1 MVMYIVCSDIV
12 LVNSTKEEKKWG
24 TGNYCQEKSPFS
36 YQVDGNYEA
45 NDSTKCY
52 YWLGRFFTNAV
63 RKVYQTGLIIYLH
76 FKVNQ
81 ATTRTFLIYG

>member
-12 LVNSTKEEKKWG
+12 LINSTKEKKKRG

-52 YWLGRFFTNAV
+52 Y
-63 RKVYQTGLIIYLH
+63 
-76 FKVNQ
+76 
-81 ATTRTFLIYG
+81 